1 MKKLTITVV
10 LAATLIAVVVALAAP
25 GADARQEVCGPLD
38 SGKIDTSGDPASV
51 TVTAPAGK
59 LIDGYC
65 VKAGSTQ
72 SGAGVEYVRVDPPR
86 KTVVISHTSGK
97 DVSHYSVSYTETE
110 VTTTTTEK
118 PVTTTT
124 TGPPTT
130 VVDTTT
136 TTVNETTTT
145 VEAPTTTEVKTSST
159 VLERSKP
166 AEAVEAQPSFTG

>member
-124 TGPPTT
+124 TT

-145 VEAPTTTEVKTSST
+145 LPDSTSTTEVKTSST
-159 VLERSKP
+159 VLERSQP
-166 AEAVEAQPSFTG
+166 AKAVEAQPSFTG